1 MQSATL
7 TPAFYSLPETFDR
20 AFLRH
25 LSDQELKAAHRQT
38 QLDVVLRRMAD
49 ALERLRTVEAEL
61 AGRRI
66 PCR

>member
-7 TPAFYSLPETFDR
+7 TPTSFTLPERFDR

-25 LSDQELKAAHRQT
+25 LNDQELKAAHRQT
-38 QLDVVLRRMAD
+38 QLDVVLRRVGD
-49 ALERLRTVEAEL
+49 AIERLRTVEAEL